1 MSGRGMGT
9 CAGYDMPGY
18 AHGYARWGG
27 YGMRPFGRHGYRHW
41 FHATG
46 QPGWM
51 RTGAY
56 PYPAPPPP
64 SPEQEQQM
72 LKDEEAWLQ
81 EQLDAVHS
89 RMKEKTKE

>member
-1 MSGRGMGT
+1 MGPMTGRGMGY

-18 AHGYARWGG
+18 ARGG
-27 YGMRPFGRHGYRHW
+27 GFGMRPFGGHGYRHW

-51 RTGAY
+51 RYGAY
-56 PYPAPPPP
+56 PYSQPQPP

-81 EQLDAVHS
+81 EQLNAVRS
-89 RMKEKTKE
+89 RMKENPEG